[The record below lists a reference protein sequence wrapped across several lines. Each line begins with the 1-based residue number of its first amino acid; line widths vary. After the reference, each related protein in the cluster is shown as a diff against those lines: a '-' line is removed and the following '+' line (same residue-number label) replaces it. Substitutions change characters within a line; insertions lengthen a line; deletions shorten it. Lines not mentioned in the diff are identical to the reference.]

1 MTEFARRELDIIEAG
16 CKEENELKFQKMID
30 ENIIELVKVFE
41 SQGHS
46 GGSAAYM
53 IRVLT
58 RLLNFK
64 PVTPLTGQ
72 DDEWDEP
79 YSSDNNQQNKRCG
92 TVFRKNFDN
101 STATDM
107 EGKIFTDDG
116 QAFYVSRESRVP
128 ITFPYYPPDYPE
140 RVYLNKVN

>member
-16 CKEENELKFQKMID
+16 CKEENDLKFQKMID

-46 GGSAAYM
+46 GGSASYM

-72 DDEWDEP
+72 EDEWNEP
-79 YSSDNNQQNKRCG
+79 YSSDNTQQNKRCY

-101 STATDM
+101 STAVDSQ
-107 EGKIFTDDG
+107 GKIFTDDG
-116 QAFYVSRESRVP
+116 SVFYVSRDSQVP

-140 RVYLNKVN
+140 CVYLNKPN